1 MKKILIALMALAGVA
16 AAETIVFDFGRTD
29 EAAYKTSGAI
39 VIGSGKDPYK
49 TAITSSGTLGSITG
63 SYTYTQ
69 ADSGGYSSTY
79 SNSATLATTEE
90 NGRWKNHL
98 TAMPTGWEST
108 FADGLTSQWN
118 GSTGNTHTL
127 TLTKLAGG
135 YYDFSILGGYYGDDV
150 LCSSITLTISGTGV
164 DMSNTTWAT
173 YDIAGAQGS
182 STQGVATFKT
192 TLTNGSADEGYTYDV
207 STIYVA
213 EGASLTLTLTGD
225 TVNGHRTP
233 LNGLKMTYTV
243 PEPTTATLSLLALA
257 GLATRRRRRQ
267 A

>member
-1 MKKILIALMALAGVA
+1 MALAGVA

-29 EAAYKTSGAI
+29 DAAYKTSGAI
-39 VIGSGKDPYK
+39 VIGSGSDPYQ
-49 TAITSSGTLGSITG
+49 TTITFSGTLGSITG

-69 ADSGGYSSTY
+69 AASGGNF
-79 SNSATLATTEE
+79 SNSATLTTTEE
-90 NGRWKNHL
+90 NGWKNHL

-135 YYDFSILGGYYGDDV
+135 YYDFSILGGYYGKDN

-173 YDIAGAQGS
+173 YDIAGAQS
-182 STQGVATFKT
+182 SSAQGVATHTT

-225 TVNGHRTP
+225 TVNGRRTP

-257 GLATRRRRRQ
+257 GLATRRRRKQ

>member
-1 MKKILIALMALAGVA
+1 MEKILIALMALAGVA

-29 EAAYKTSGAI
+29 DAAYKTSGAI
-39 VIGSGKDPYK
+39 VIGSGKDKYT
-49 TAITSSGTLGSITG
+49 TAITLSGNLGSITG

-69 ADSGGYSSTY
+69 AASGGNF
-79 SNSATLATTEE
+79 SNSATLTTTEE
-90 NGRWKNHL
+90 NGWKNHL
-98 TAMPTGWEST
+98 TDMPTGWEST

-127 TLTKLAGG
+127 TLTNLAGG
-135 YYDFSILGGYYGDDV
+135 YYDFSILGGYYGKDN
-150 LCSSITLTISGTGV
+150 LCESITLTISGTGV

-173 YDIAGAQGS
+173 YDIAGAQS
-182 STQGVATFKT
+182 SSAQGVATHTT